1 MPHEIDLHNA
11 RNAFR
16 SSLKKGVRDTGF
28 LSRLRGRDNR
38 ILLLSHVLA
47 AVTVSGE
54 TYLGVQDVRV
64 DHIIGTENR
73 GEDFSRDFK
82 PRGRRLEQRWTAIYE
97 LLRRGALDEPIS
109 AIEVGGFFFVRDG
122 HHRVSAARALDVTY
136 LSAVVTRYELPYRL
150 PRDLD
155 RNAVSLLR
163 AKARFHQNTGVFDIL
178 DEEEFFVACAET
190 WSWLETEI
198 CEYNRAWF
206 VRRFGREP
214 VDLSEQVETWYRNL
228 YHNAIDYIRRNS
240 LTYLFPGRRET
251 DIFIEM
257 IRLWNSYTRPDE
269 VWLGEIYTEFLGRR
283 RRRRILL
290 APLQSIS
297 SLLRRAV
304 MSAEDEYRLFLSIS
318 QIEELV
324 PGFRPL
330 PKEKGFYRFL
340 YHELVHRFAAALKP
354 EYGRAPYIQELT
366 PSWHRR
372 FYAPVAACARAQGG
386 DADQVRFYKR
396 VSRRYLDEVLAG
408 RIDVEAA
415 LSACARGGARGC

>member
-1 MPHEIDLHNA
+1 MPHEIDLQNA

-16 SSLKKGVRDTGF
+16 SSLRKGARDTGL

-38 ILLLSHVLA
+38 ILLLAHVLDA
-47 AVTVSGE
+47 AGVSGE

-64 DHIIGTENR
+64 DRIIGSENR

-82 PRGRRLEQRWTAIYE
+82 PLARRLEQRWTAVYE
-97 LLRRGALDEPIS
+97 LLRRSVLEEPIT

-122 HHRVSAARALDVTY
+122 HHRVSAAKALGVTY
-136 LSAVVTRYELPYRL
+136 LSAFVTRYELPYRL
-150 PRDLD
+150 PRELD
-155 RNAVSLLR
+155 RNALSLLR
-163 AKARFHQNTGVFDIL
+163 AKGRFHENTGVFEIL
-178 DEEEFFVACAET
+178 DEEEFFVACPET

-214 VDLSEQVETWYRNL
+214 VNLSEQVETWYRNL

-240 LTYLFPGRRET
+240 LAYLFPGRRET

-257 IRLWNSYTRPDE
+257 IRLWNSYPHPDE
-269 VWLGEIYTEFLGRR
+269 VWLGEIYTEFLARR

-290 APLQSIS
+290 APLQAIS
-297 SLLRRAV
+297 SLLRRTF

-324 PGFRPL
+324 PEFRPM

-340 YHELVHRFAAALKP
+340 YHELVHRYAAALKP

-372 FYAPVAACARAQGG
+372 FYAPVAARARKEGR
-386 DADQVRFYKR
+386 DADKVRFYTR
-396 VSRRYLDEVLAG
+396 VSRRYLDEVVGG
-408 RIDVEAA
+408 RVDV
-415 LSACARGGARGC
+415 GAVLCD